1 MPVLA
6 SSSKAGGKKR
16 KIDISGYER
25 ASNSLAPPIRP
36 AARRTQV
43 PPDNAV
49 GASSAPTSTFFAIL
63 GSGFNQGTTM
73 SGSSAKKRRGRPPAA
88 PDPNNRKKGWT
99 CSRCLQSMQHDNK
112 RRHLLKLSVVSAGG
126 VRTTGEFCIIKDKAT
141 IKRLQEQGKR
151 NNTNADRFAIS
162 VCLPLAYHP
171 STTTNIMRPPRPP
184 LLFRGAAHADRCPF
198 LSIRPCTNRNA
209 NCVSPP
215 PHTQCRPQSRSS
227 PLLILP
233 PTPRLPPPP
242 WLPWRSLGSHP
253 NRCRCVPPLLFAP
266 SPSFVGDN
274 TGNVNCCPTR
284 PGHRPFPD
292 AVDRNA
298 G

>member
-1 MPVLA
+1 MSEPAIPWLLRYALRPDGRRYLRTMRSVHPRPLRA
-6 SSSKAGGKKR
+6 PSSP
-16 KIDISGYER
+16 
-25 ASNSLAPPIRP
+25 SLGPGLTKVR
-36 AARRTQV
+36 Q
-43 PPDNAV
+43 
-49 GASSAPTSTFFAIL
+49 
-63 GSGFNQGTTM
+63 

-215 PHTQCRPQSRSS
+215 LTH
-227 PLLILP
+227 
-233 PTPRLPPPP
+233 
-242 WLPWRSLGSHP
+242 
-253 NRCRCVPPLLFAP
+253 
-266 SPSFVGDN
+266 
-274 TGNVNCCPTR
+274 
-284 PGHRPFPD
+284 
-292 AVDRNA
+292 NA
-298 G
+298 GPKAEAALC